1 VCGPHPLRGRTPP
14 VEAELADVIARV
26 LTSPNRGGHEPGAHK
41 VLLLTPPDHP
51 DTFTLPQPVKHLVRG
66 RGQAFVRKQRY
77 TTLAALKREPKTT
90 AELLRF
96 ERA

>member
-1 VCGPHPLRGRTPP
+1 
-14 VEAELADVIARV
+14 VI
-26 LTSPNRGGHEPGAHK
+26 
-41 VLLLTPPDHP
+41 LLTPPGHSE
-51 DTFTLPQPVKHLVRG
+51 TLTLPQPIKHLERG

-96 ERA
+96 ERG